1 VDKFCPTPQRL
12 GDVYGRVLFLTLLFF
27 LMFISRFIFS
37 PLMPTI
43 GPDVGLSPG
52 DVGTVFFLGSL
63 GLLAGSF
70 LSGVVSARIKHRGT
84 LGLAVLASA
93 VTLMAC
99 YFADSLWSVQAA
111 MIVLGFCA
119 GLNQPSVVA
128 TTAAIVR
135 REDWGKALSIQQMGP
150 RLTYVIAPFLAV
162 GLLAV
167 FSWQTSLAVLGVFMA
182 LCGIAF
188 LFWGNCGGF
197 AGTPPNPALLRIVF
211 GTKSF
216 WIMVLLL
223 ALGIGAQAGLYT
235 MIPLYLTSE
244 KGFTGAEANLILGLA
259 GIAPLVTAFHA
270 GWLTDRMGEK
280 RALLLFM
287 VLTGATAMVV
297 GSVSGAAL
305 VASIIVL
312 STLSACFFPPAF
324 SALSRIV
331 QPNLRN
337 LAAGFGPPIGFMLG
351 GGLLPLA
358 LGYMG
363 QAYSIGLGIV
373 ITGAAVAL
381 GGFVAVGLHLLDSL
395 EEGC

>member
-1 VDKFCPTPQRL
+1 MA
-12 GDVYGRVLFLTLLFF
+12 G
-27 LMFISRFIFS
+27 
-37 PLMPTI
+37 
-43 GPDVGLSPG
+43 
-52 DVGTVFFLGSL
+52 FLGSSFTDKLAQSWFATFQATFLFGAATGGWLFGSL
-63 GLLAGSF
+63 GDSLGRTRSMA
-70 LSGVVSARIKHRGT
+70 LSVLCYSGFT
-84 LGLAVLASA
+84 L
-93 VTLMAC
+93 AC
-99 YFADSLWSVQAA
+99 YFAESLWSVQLA

-197 AGTPPNPALLRIVF
+197 AGTPPNPSLLRIVF
-211 GTKSF
+211 GTRSF
-216 WIMVLLL
+216 WIMVVLL

-244 KGFTGAEANLILGLA
+244 RGFTSAQANLILGLA
-259 GIAPLVTAFHA
+259 GIAPLVTAFLA

-287 VLTGATAMVV
+287 VLTGATAIVV

-337 LAAGFGPPIGFMLG
+337 LAAGFGPPIAFMLG

-363 QAYSIGLGIV
+363 QAYTIGLGIV
-373 ITGAAVAL
+373 LTGAAVAL
-381 GGFVAVGLHLLDSL
+381 GAFVVLGLRLLDTL

>member
-1 VDKFCPTPQRL
+1 MDKFCPTPQRL

-70 LSGVVSARIKHRGT
+70 LSGVVSARSVRGT

-119 GLNQPSVVA
+119 GLNRPSVVA
-128 TTAAIVR
+128 TTAAIVE

-188 LFWGNCGGF
+188 LFWGDCGGF
-197 AGTPPNPALLRIVF
+197 AGTPLPTLHFFA
-211 GTKSF
+211 SC
-216 WIMVLLL
+216 
-223 ALGIGAQAGLYT
+223 
-235 MIPLYLTSE
+235 S
-244 KGFTGAEANLILGLA
+244 
-259 GIAPLVTAFHA
+259 AP
-270 GWLTDRMGEK
+270 
-280 RALLLFM
+280 
-287 VLTGATAMVV
+287 
-297 GSVSGAAL
+297 SPSG
-305 VASIIVL
+305 
-312 STLSACFFPPAF
+312 
-324 SALSRIV
+324 
-331 QPNLRN
+331 
-337 LAAGFGPPIGFMLG
+337 
-351 GGLLPLA
+351 
-358 LGYMG
+358 
-363 QAYSIGLGIV
+363 
-373 ITGAAVAL
+373 
-381 GGFVAVGLHLLDSL
+381 
-395 EEGC
+395 